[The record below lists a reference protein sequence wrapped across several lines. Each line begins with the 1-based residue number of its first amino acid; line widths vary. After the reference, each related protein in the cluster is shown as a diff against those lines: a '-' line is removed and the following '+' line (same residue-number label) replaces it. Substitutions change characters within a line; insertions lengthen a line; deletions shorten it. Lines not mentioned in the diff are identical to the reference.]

1 MISTLHLLALLVSLI
16 QRFITNVSRRRSREE
31 SKELLDKLHK
41 YNNSILGS
49 DNLEESIIDRVNSA
63 KELKDILDKA
73 REQQLKA
80 KQDYLNNET

>member
-1 MISTLHLLALLVSLI
+1 MSVGDEA
-16 QRFITNVSRRRSREE
+16 EKKA
-31 SKELLDKLHK
+31 KELLDKLHK
-41 YNNSILGS
+41 YNNSNLGS

>member
-1 MISTLHLLALLVSLI
+1 MSVGDEA
-16 QRFITNVSRRRSREE
+16 EKKA
-31 SKELLDKLHK
+31 KELLDKLHK

-80 KQDYLNNET
+80 KAGLSKQ

>member
-1 MISTLHLLALLVSLI
+1 MSVGDEA
-16 QRFITNVSRRRSREE
+16 EKKA
-31 SKELLDKLHK
+31 KELLDKLHK

>member
-1 MISTLHLLALLVSLI
+1 MSVGDEA
-16 QRFITNVSRRRSREE
+16 EKKA
-31 SKELLDKLHK
+31 KELLDKLHK

-49 DNLEESIIDRVNSA
+49 DNLEDSIIDRVNSA

-80 KQDYLNNET
+80 KHDYLNNET

>member
-1 MISTLHLLALLVSLI
+1 MSVGDEA
-16 QRFITNVSRRRSREE
+16 EKKA
-31 SKELLDKLHK
+31 KELLDKLHK

-80 KQDYLNNET
+80 QQDYLNNET

>member
-1 MISTLHLLALLVSLI
+1 MSVGDEA
-16 QRFITNVSRRRSREE
+16 EKKA
-31 SKELLDKLHK
+31 KELLDKLHK

-80 KQDYLNNET
+80 KEDYLNNEN

>member
-1 MISTLHLLALLVSLI
+1 MSVGDEA
-16 QRFITNVSRRRSREE
+16 EKKA
-31 SKELLDKLHK
+31 KELLDKLHK

-63 KELKDILDKA
+63 KELKVILDKA

>member
-1 MISTLHLLALLVSLI
+1 MSVGDEAEKIA
-16 QRFITNVSRRRSREE
+16 
-31 SKELLDKLHK
+31 KELLDKLHK

>member
-1 MISTLHLLALLVSLI
+1 MSVEDEA
-16 QRFITNVSRRRSREE
+16 EKKA
-31 SKELLDKLHK
+31 KELLDKLHK

>member
-1 MISTLHLLALLVSLI
+1 MSVGDEA
-16 QRFITNVSRRRSREE
+16 EKKA
-31 SKELLDKLHK
+31 KELLDKLHK

-80 KQDYLNNET
+80 KEDYLNNET

>member
-1 MISTLHLLALLVSLI
+1 MSVEGENA
-16 QRFITNVSRRRSREE
+16 R
-31 SKELLDKLHK
+31 KKADKMLEALHK
-41 YNNSILGS
+41 YNSRILGS